1 MPHTALLLPE
11 GGEGGE
17 GGAGGEGGVGGAGG
31 AGGEGGGSGGSR
43 GLAGDLVGG
52 LAPREGLEGICDEV
66 GRDEVGRKGICD
78 EVGRRAASSLCSSS
92 ALSLAARDFLRRRA
106 RLLCS
111 WSVSCS
117 QKG

>member
-11 GGEGGE
+11 GGEGG
-17 GGAGGEGGVGGAGG
+17 AGGAGG

-52 LAPREGLEGICDEV
+52 LAPREGREGICDEV